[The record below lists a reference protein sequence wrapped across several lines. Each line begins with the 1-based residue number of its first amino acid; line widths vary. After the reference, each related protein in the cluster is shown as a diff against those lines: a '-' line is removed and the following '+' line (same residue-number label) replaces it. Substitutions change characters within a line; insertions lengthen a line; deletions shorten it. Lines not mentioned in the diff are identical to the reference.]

1 MDEKIKSGSAGPM
14 PSRTD
19 GGEAE
24 PARLH
29 HRFKDLVR
37 APVYLQ
43 VAEQIREAIFGGG
56 LRPGERLPTERE
68 LAETFGASRASI
80 REALRVLQA
89 QGLIIG
95 GGAPGPAVVTHDLE
109 TPAREALTTIVRL
122 NGVELDD
129 LIDLR
134 CLLEMAAL
142 EQAARRQDPARLDE
156 AREALAA
163 MESPE
168 IGIEAFDEE
177 DVRFHVALV
186 RASGNEAMHL
196 VMLALREPVAAH
208 LLEALRAQA
217 GPRETLSRLA
227 REHATILEA
236 VEAGEGER
244 AALLVERHIRG
255 FYRDVGSGPPA
266 AAR

>member
-1 MDEKIKSGSAGPM
+1 VNEEVRSNSAEQLPVGAGV
-14 PSRTD
+14 D
-19 GGEAE
+19 DGEATR
-24 PARLH
+24 PH
-29 HRFKDLVR
+29 HRFKGLVR

-43 VAEQIREAIFGGG
+43 VADQIREAIFAGG
-56 LRPGERLPTERE
+56 LRPGERLPAERE
-68 LAETFGASRASI
+68 LAQTFGASRASI

-95 GGAPGPAVVTHDLE
+95 GGAPGPAVVAHDPE

-142 EQAARRQDPARLDE
+142 EQAARRQDPTRLDE

-208 LLEALRAQA
+208 LLEALRAKA
-217 GPRETLSRLA
+217 DPRETLNRLA
-227 REHATILEA
+227 KEHATIIES

-255 FYRDVGSGPPA
+255 FYRDVGRASPA
-266 AAR
+266 AAS